1 MADNTNEQTETNEP
15 KKISIIGT
23 NTRYQL
29 KRVTQDKVDKKRTTI
44 MLTPELIENQFT
56 SITELYNNIHTN
68 QSSRE
73 NTNTNII
80 SNKLF
85 IKEITNKISGYRQ
98 QDIIK
103 KLYDSAKFVSLSQV
117 IEKIYNCKMNC
128 YYCCEQTLV
137 LYEMV
142 RQKKQWSLDRINN
155 DLGHNSDNVVIACLE
170 CNLQRKRKSKDA
182 FVFTKQLTITRCEK

>member
-1 MADNTNEQTETNEP
+1 MADNTNEQTEPNEP

-56 SITELYNNIHTN
+56 SITELYNNIHMN

-73 NTNTNII
+73 NTNTNIF